1 MGYLSHRLLRI
12 IIIII
17 TTIILGWVYLLLR
30 HHLPHGDGMAT
41 ICHHPARIAIVE
53 IGIDGVGMDEMV
65 DAAVVETDPDLAVVV
80 VVHVAGMIEDRG
92 LTVQGVD
99 LVGGTKD
106 DRDLA
111 VAVRE
116 VDQGGDMTGDLG
128 LGLTVRET
136 VHVGGTIGDPG
147 LAVQGMHRHHL
158 ETEGVVHVPDLAQ
171 AAGGDVGIADLE
183 ATVVIDIE
191 AMDIREVE
199 GTTERKTTSKF
210 LCLP

>member
-12 IIIII
+12 IIT

-41 ICHHPARIAIVE
+41 VCHHPARIAIVE
-53 IGIDGVGMDEMV
+53 IGIDGVGMDEME

-99 LVGGTKD
+99 PVGGTKD

-147 LAVQGMHRHHL
+147 LAVQ
-158 ETEGVVHVPDLAQ
+158 
-171 AAGGDVGIADLE
+171 
-183 ATVVIDIE
+183 
-191 AMDIREVE
+191 
-199 GTTERKTTSKF
+199 
-210 LCLP
+210 

>member
-12 IIIII
+12 IIT

-41 ICHHPARIAIVE
+41 ICHHPACIAIVE
-53 IGIDGVGMDEMV
+53 IGIDGVGMDEME

-99 LVGGTKD
+99 PVGGTKD

-191 AMDIREVE
+191 VMDIREVE